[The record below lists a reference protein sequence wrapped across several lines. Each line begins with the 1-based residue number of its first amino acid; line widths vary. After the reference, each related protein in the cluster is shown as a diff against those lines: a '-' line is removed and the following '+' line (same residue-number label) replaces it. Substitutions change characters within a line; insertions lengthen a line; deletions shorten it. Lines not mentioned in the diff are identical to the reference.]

1 MFNVADYLK
10 KFTRIE
16 GESLFQQD
24 TIKSA
29 IYDACGMNPPP
40 FTVKKD
46 ILYIKA
52 SPVVRSIIYTKK
64 AAILEGIKA
73 KDPKSRITDIR

>member
-1 MFNVADYLK
+1 
-10 KFTRIE
+10 
-16 GESLFQQD
+16 
-24 TIKSA
+24 
-29 IYDACGMNPPP
+29 MNPPP

-64 AAILEGIKA
+64 VAILEGIKA